1 MARVLVQ
8 DWIAQTYQARSPNS
22 SSRRTLNCYPQ
33 STEGEGK
40 FPTELIG
47 TPGTT
52 TFTKREM
59 DPVTI
64 LAIQGSG
71 ATPNVVTVTTTEDN
85 NFIPGSVI
93 NIEGTSD
100 YDELE
105 VVVIEVITAAQFT
118 YQTFNNTSSVANLGG
133 EVVAT
138 GESPISVVSENAS
151 CRGLYTTSTGRVF
164 TCFEGEVLEILEDGT
179 WLQVTSIGLETSEV
193 SFTDDG
199 RHLVFC
205 DGLTLWTVNL
215 AGGTVLTPTL
225 PFTKPTKVLF
235 SNSRIVCINNGTEP
249 VPDDDV
255 NTKNRFYFT
264 ELLDANDWPVLNYA
278 SAESSADPIIGA
290 EVREGEIWFFG
301 PRSYEVWRA
310 DANPD
315 LPFAKI
321 GGSSTEIGCGAAD
334 SISSISGQVFWLGS
348 STAGQNVVFMS
359 NGYNAQRVSTHA
371 IEYALNSIG
380 GLTSDARGFS
390 YQQEGHTFY
399 VLTLITG
406 NRSFVY
412 DLTSQQWHERSSRD
426 QAINQENFW
435 EVLYTTFAFSR
446 VLCGGL
452 KNARLLELDLDKYTE
467 WDGRPIVRLQRGP
480 ITFQNLSQ
488 LFHTRF
494 TVDMETGVGRQRGEP
509 YLSGVQTG
517 EAVNP
522 ELMMRYS
529 DDGGHTWSS
538 QRKTSVGKVGQ
549 YLARAAFRR
558 LGRSR
563 ERVYEISMSAPVK
576 WHILGARISAK
587 AGMQP

>member
-105 VVVIEVITAAQFT
+105 VVVIEVITASQFT

-225 PFTKPTKVLF
+225 PFTKPTKVPLRCY
-235 SNSRIVCINNGTEP
+235 SLIAESCASTTEP
-249 VPDDDV
+249 
-255 NTKNRFYFT
+255 NRF
-264 ELLDANDWPVLNYA
+264 
-278 SAESSADPIIGA
+278 
-290 EVREGEIWFFG
+290 
-301 PRSYEVWRA
+301 
-310 DANPD
+310 
-315 LPFAKI
+315 
-321 GGSSTEIGCGAAD
+321 
-334 SISSISGQVFWLGS
+334 Q
-348 STAGQNVVFMS
+348 
-359 NGYNAQRVSTHA
+359 
-371 IEYALNSIG
+371 
-380 GLTSDARGFS
+380 
-390 YQQEGHTFY
+390 
-399 VLTLITG
+399 
-406 NRSFVY
+406 
-412 DLTSQQWHERSSRD
+412 
-426 QAINQENFW
+426 
-435 EVLYTTFAFSR
+435 
-446 VLCGGL
+446 
-452 KNARLLELDLDKYTE
+452 
-467 WDGRPIVRLQRGP
+467 
-480 ITFQNLSQ
+480 
-488 LFHTRF
+488 
-494 TVDMETGVGRQRGEP
+494 
-509 YLSGVQTG
+509 
-517 EAVNP
+517 
-522 ELMMRYS
+522 MM
-529 DDGGHTWSS
+529 T
-538 QRKTSVGKVGQ
+538 
-549 YLARAAFRR
+549 
-558 LGRSR
+558 
-563 ERVYEISMSAPVK
+563 
-576 WHILGARISAK
+576 
-587 AGMQP
+587 